1 MPKKKQTIAETL
13 DYILRFETRSKPT
26 PSLDKAYLKAR
37 ILRVRLKDQLHL
49 PIKGPVFDEAMALL
63 NEQFATYELIR
74 REVHAV
80 HDALIDE
87 ELALQPATYLQLV
100 GER

>member
-49 PIKGPVFDEAMALL
+49 PVKGPVFDEAMALL

-74 REVHAV
+74 REVEAV
-80 HDALIDE
+80 QWEQWAKEHPVPDVS
-87 ELALQPATYLQLV
+87 YLQLV
-100 GER
+100 GEQ